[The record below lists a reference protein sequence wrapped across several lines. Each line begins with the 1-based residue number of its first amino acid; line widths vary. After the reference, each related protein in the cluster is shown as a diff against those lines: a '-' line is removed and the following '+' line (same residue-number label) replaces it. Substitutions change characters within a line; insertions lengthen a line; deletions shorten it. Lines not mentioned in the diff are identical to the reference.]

1 MKVYLYWFVY
11 FAVILTAIITCED
24 KQLTE
29 CQQKYDSLLVEYES
43 KMNDTKYLRSI
54 IDTMFVTM
62 PECKKEVLVTDTTY
76 YLTVITGANH
86 IFFSD
91 TVAYFLR
98 VYKPLD
104 SLYTDIILRYL
115 TK

>member
-1 MKVYLYWFVY
+1 MKLYLIAFCLLM
-11 FAVILTAIITCED
+11 ACEN

-43 KMNDTKYLRSI
+43 KMNDTRYLRSI
-54 IDTMFVTM
+54 IDTMFITI
-62 PECKKEVLVTDTTY
+62 PQCKKEVFVTDSSY
-76 YLTVITGANH
+76 YLTVINGADH

-91 TVAYFLR
+91 TVAYFIKMGR
-98 VYKPLD
+98 PSD
-104 SLYTDIILRYL
+104 SLITDILMRYL

>member
-1 MKVYLYWFVY
+1 MKIYLIVFCLLM
-11 FAVILTAIITCED
+11 ACAD

-43 KMNDTKYLRSI
+43 KMNDTRYLRSI
-54 IDTMFVTM
+54 IDTLFITM
-62 PECKKEVLVTDTTY
+62 PECKKDVLVTDTTY
-76 YLTVITGANH
+76 YLTIITGANH

-91 TVAYFLR
+91 TVAYFLK
-98 VYKPLD
+98 VGKPLD